1 MEYLLMHKDIK
12 VLKIEIGKDNQI
24 KRIIDTYDFKHM
36 PFASKDLLTLKK
48 WWNERSI
55 PLSRDEYK
63 NITKSLPNDDSLSLV
78 VKSHAL
84 SLNDQYWIKKE
95 DEFIIYDDISFFSNA
110 FDEDIGNALFGKLK
124 KKRISYY
131 SPDST
136 SIGNLKKRWLVVD
149 GKKCLL
155 KAGTKPYQY
164 EIFSE
169 IIASKIMDILNIN
182 HIPYRFYKTKDNIYC
197 LSENFISYNED
208 FVSAHQLYNS
218 KKKDNKV
225 SSFEHLLS
233 IYDELNIPN
242 YRCEIDKMFFI
253 DFLIGNIDRHLNNFG
268 VIRDAKTLEFIR
280 VAPIY
285 DSGSSFGFD
294 KTDDELASSVDIDWK
309 PFKSR
314 KFQNQLELLKDI
326 KWLNI
331 NKLKSV
337 VREVSNLLDEY
348 QEYISKQRKN
358 AIMTFLVRRIN
369 YAFAILNIDEYI
381 EYSCV
386 ELTILEKQI
395 IKYVEDNQSLVDLKE
410 LATSLDVS
418 YITIYRA
425 VANLTKNNILRR
437 VGARKKGYWILVD
450 RL

>member
-1 MEYLLMHKDIK
+1 MHKDIK